1 VLKEFKR
8 FLTRG
13 NLVEIAVGLILAL
26 TFAAVIAAFTDVV
39 MSLIVAL
46 FGGTSRFADLVWR
59 VGSHRTPVPIGA
71 FLNAVITFVI
81 VAFIL
86 FLVVKAYDRF
96 RHTPEAGPT
105 EIELLTQIRD
115 ALTARPSED

>member
-26 TFAAVIAAFTDVV
+26 TFAAVVAAFTDVV
-39 MSLIVAL
+39 MSLITAL
-46 FGGTSRFADLVWR
+46 FGGTTRFADIVWR
-59 VGSHRTPVPIGA
+59 VGSHQTPVPIGA
-71 FLNAVITFVI
+71 FLNAVVTFVI

-86 FLVVKAYDRF
+86 FLLVKAYDRI
-96 RHTPEAGPT
+96 RRAPDAGPS

-115 ALTARPSED
+115 ALVDRPS